1 MIYDVSY
8 KSFIVAK
15 PFSII
20 FDKVDSFIK
29 DCGGT
34 KYLVLQGSETFDAIF
49 ERIRYLI
56 GLKSGISYVYESGI
70 FSQLLTNQE

>member
-15 PFSII
+15 PFSIM
-20 FDKVDSFIK
+20 FDKVDRFIK

-56 GLKSGISYVYESGI
+56 GLKVVFHMFMKVVSSHNY
-70 FSQLLTNQE
+70 

>member
-20 FDKVDSFIK
+20 FDKVDRFIK

-70 FSQLLTNQE
+70 FS

>member
-1 MIYDVSY
+1 M
-8 KSFIVAK
+8 
-15 PFSII
+15 
-20 FDKVDSFIK
+20 FDKVDRFIK

-70 FSQLLTNQE
+70 FS